1 MDTSITVRKPPDGGV
16 AARRGRPGP
25 HAALALTVAAALIG
39 FLAAGVL
46 RSRDPL
52 RRAWRAAVTVG
63 HYRMQGETRW
73 QSGTQR
79 DVWQVEGV
87 GRLDGRLAVTLTQ
100 ASDAPHAKPL
110 ALSIAWPDLRLAAPF
125 ESLAAPDPH
134 AMARALPGGDPLALL
149 AVGQGVRAGP
159 TEAVGWRDCRV
170 WDFQVGGAAYLDW
183 WRAHPAFLPVNVDTG
198 GMATFQAQL
207 RLWQDPATQLPCRLV
222 ANLSLPRVAGE
233 QTAQAW
239 LDWRYEW
246 TTESAAKPAT
256 PPSTLTLP
264 PR

>member
-39 FLAAGVL
+39 FLAAGAL

-52 RRAWRAAVTVG
+52 RQAWQAAAASGAYLV
-63 HYRMQGETRW
+63 RGETRW
-73 QSGTQR
+73 QSGAQR
-79 DVWQVEGV
+79 DAWKVDGV
-87 GRLDGRLAVTLTQ
+87 GQLDGRLALTLTQ
-100 ASDAPHAKPL
+100 VSGARDALPL
-110 ALSIAWPDLRLAAPF
+110 ALSIAWPDVRLAVPSATRT
-125 ESLAAPDPH
+125 APDPH
-134 AMARALPGGDPLALL
+134 ALARALPGGDPLALL
-149 AVGQGVRAGP
+149 AVGQGARAGP

-256 PPSTLTLP
+256 PPNTLTLP

>member
-25 HAALALTVAAALIG
+25 HAVLALTVAAALIG

-134 AMARALPGGDPLALL
+134 AMARALPGGGSAGPPGRGAGRARRAYGGRRMAGLPGVGLPGRRRCLSGLVAGASSLPSGQRRYGRNGHLSGPAATLAGPGHPASLSPGRKPEPAPRGRRTDRSGLVGL
-149 AVGQGVRAGP
+149 AVRM
-159 TEAVGWRDCRV
+159 D
-170 WDFQVGGAAYLDW
+170 
-183 WRAHPAFLPVNVDTG
+183 N
-198 GMATFQAQL
+198 
-207 RLWQDPATQLPCRLV
+207 
-222 ANLSLPRVAGE
+222 
-233 QTAQAW
+233 
-239 LDWRYEW
+239 
-246 TTESAAKPAT
+246 
-256 PPSTLTLP
+256 
-264 PR
+264 